1 MVVGNR
7 EAGGRERCEARAT
20 LGQMARRKTPRGLRR
35 VRLKVGAFEGGA
47 GEARGAKQCSVSF
60 QLAPR
65 IAANWKQ
72 MLMIS
77 VECPPATLGLVL
89 WAGASWKHAHHW
101 AASPPLARQP
111 HPLLVR
117 PSYIKWC
124 YGTCPGCIGRGKAS
138 AWPIPLRTSG
148 FAIPSE

>member
-1 MVVGNR
+1 
-7 EAGGRERCEARAT
+7 
-20 LGQMARRKTPRGLRR
+20 
-35 VRLKVGAFEGGA
+35 VGAVEGGA

-77 VECPPATLGLVL
+77 VECPPATLGVVFR
-89 WAGASWKHAHHW
+89 AGASWKHAVHW

-111 HPLLVR
+111 HPLLITPHAFSVLDLR
-117 PSYIKWC
+117 LMAVNP
-124 YGTCPGCIGRGKAS
+124 PGFS
-138 AWPIPLRTSG
+138 RTVLETNG
-148 FAIPSE
+148 NYFWQLL